1 MCAIIYLATAVLDI
15 PCRPQSTEQRQA
27 GISDFTGVRR
37 SQKQERELPSER
49 TEGTRSPCWET
60 KLSRDQGGATGG
72 IPGPGLCGDLCLNTT
87 SLGPNPSPEKSK
99 QLPAGSLSWVRHRR
113 APESCF
119 ERNPFSGEEAVPLC
133 SKQ

>member
-1 MCAIIYLATAVLDI
+1 MCAIIYLAMLVLDI

-27 GISDFTGVRR
+27 GISDFTGVR
-37 SQKQERELPSER
+37 SQNQKRELPSER
-49 TEGTRSPCWET
+49 AEGTHSLCREI
-60 KLSRDQGGATGG
+60 KLPRDQGGARGG

-99 QLPAGSLSWVRHRR
+99 QLPAGSLSWVRHHR

-119 ERNPFSGEEAVPLC
+119 ECNS
-133 SKQ
+133 S